1 MIETEKRGND
11 MNKPVYQVTCPM
23 CGTVFDEKLNRCPNC
38 HAPNRL
44 SVCRTCGNL
53 VSARA
58 HRCPACGAWHR
69 QRMNTFE
76 KILVGFIL
84 VFVLFFWAV
93 TLMPS
98 GDESVSNSTIEASQ
112 QVHEAEFDAS
122 DYVFLSA
129 ERIKEFGEYLA
140 GERVITSAPASSV
153 SKKAIKSDI
162 VDDDSVTYDIIFNF
176 ENPVENATEGSYVL
190 VAGMVSPVSSSD
202 VVSIDYCRIVP
213 GGIYSLENEPDK
225 QQEYCE
231 SLKQAMLDLEAER
244 IAKEKAD
251 YIADCATP
259 SYDDVARNPD
269 SYDGRKVKISGSVIQ
284 VSESFLD
291 IFDTN
296 SVDLRVEAPDGVW
309 YVSYDRPEGESRIL
323 EGDYITCYGECDG
336 VTTYISVLGGNVT
349 VPKLI
354 MKYHD

>member
-1 MIETEKRGND
+1 MSKQT
-11 MNKPVYQVTCPM
+11 YQVTCPM
-23 CGTVFDEKLNRCPNC
+23 CGTVFDEKSRQCPRC
-38 HAPNRL
+38 HAANKL

-53 VSARA
+53 ISARA
-58 HRCPACGAWHR
+58 TRCPACGAKHR
-69 QRMNTFE
+69 KRPNLFE
-76 KILVGFIL
+76 RIISVIAIIF
-84 VFVLFFWAV
+84 AV
-93 TLMPS
+93 TVLIALISPS
-98 GDESVSNSTIEASQ
+98 QDSGTDVTSETKKDVIEADNISIQ
-112 QVHEAEFDAS
+112 KEPEKFDSS

-129 ERIKEFGEYLA
+129 ERVKEFGEYLA

-190 VAGMVSPVSSSD
+190 VAGMVSPASSSD

-213 GGIYSLENEPDK
+213 NGTYSLENEPDK

-231 SLKQAMLDLEAER
+231 SLKQAALDLEAER

-251 YIADCATP
+251 YISDCSTP
-259 SYDDVARNPD
+259 SYEDVARNPD
-269 SYDGRKVKISGSVIQ
+269 SYEGSKVKISGSVIQ

-309 YVSYDRPEGESRIL
+309 YVTYSRQEGESRIL